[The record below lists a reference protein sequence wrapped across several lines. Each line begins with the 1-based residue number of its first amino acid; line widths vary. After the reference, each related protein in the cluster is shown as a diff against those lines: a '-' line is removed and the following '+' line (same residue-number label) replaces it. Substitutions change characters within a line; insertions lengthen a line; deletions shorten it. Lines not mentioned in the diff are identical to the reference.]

1 MTALERKLA
10 GHAAA
15 NDVASDVALDTRY
28 RLAQAIARE
37 AGLRALGMFRDR
49 ESLVVEFKGVQDVV
63 SVADREIERL
73 VRERVAAAFPDDAFL
88 GEESAAAGRLPK
100 ASRVV
105 WVVDPID
112 GTACFLHGM
121 HAWCVSIA
129 VMVDGVPVI
138 GAVYDPNADE
148 LFHAAQGRGAFVVNA
163 QQASPSTPRHPDGAA
178 DRLVARTST
187 ALRVADAKAPTDGV
201 LGLGVSHRVDRAAFL
216 SFVDAWIARG
226 GMFVRIGSGAL
237 MMAYAAAG
245 RLIGYYEPHIHA
257 WDCLAGIVLVQE
269 AGGCNND
276 FLAGEGLLRGN
287 PILSAGPA
295 LYDTLERVVQAS
307 WRHEA
312 DVGEGAA

>member
-1 MTALERKLA
+1 MTAPDRQRPGHDAA
-10 GHAAA
+10 G
-15 NDVASDVALDTRY
+15 DIVRDALDARY
-28 RLAQAIARE
+28 RLAQAVARE
-37 AGLRALGMFRDR
+37 AGLRALGMFRARDT
-49 ESLVVEFKGVQDVV
+49 LVVEYKGVQDVV

-73 VRERVAAAFPDDAFL
+73 VRERVAADFPDDAFL
-88 GEESAAAGRLPK
+88 GEESAAAGRFPK

-129 VMVDGVPVI
+129 VMIDGEPVI

-163 QQASPSTPRHPDGAA
+163 KAAVSCASSHPDGQTDALDGGA
-178 DRLVARTST
+178 TT
-187 ALRVADAKAPTDGV
+187 PLRVADVTAPTQGV

-216 SFVDAWIARG
+216 AFVDAWLARG

-237 MMAYAAAG
+237 MMAYVAAG

-257 WDCLAGIVLVQE
+257 WDCLAGIVLVTE
-269 AGGCNND
+269 AGGRAND
-276 FLAGEGLLRGN
+276 FLADGGLQRGN

-295 LYDTLERVVQAS
+295 LFDTLDTVVRAS
-307 WRHEA
+307 WRHEVDA
-312 DVGEGAA
+312 GEDTA